1 MKSLKINI
9 SYLYFTILSLYFGFV
24 FTPLQFS
31 YEVQNTVA
39 ILMAGIFIFW
49 FINERYTIKEIAWI
63 LFLLLFASIAAWK
76 NNSALLI
83 DVMSAIIFSKSQSK
97 SIFKLIFWE
106 RIIFN
111 VFRSSLSLTGV
122 IQNKVQVAKSGQY
135 VMGYGL
141 GFDSPNNLAVEIG
154 MLILLYVCVKES
166 SLTLKNIF
174 VIIVI
179 TAMTYRITLSR
190 TFLLMMT
197 IAIILLIGI
206 KYLEKFKFFINLYTF
221 ISIASLAIGF
231 IVSIGIPYVMN
242 LGIGNL
248 RPLIVLLN
256 NLTSNRFMHAS
267 RVMLHYPITLF
278 GGVGDFDILKTIYNY
293 SIVDDSYIHL
303 LYGFGIVGTIIF
315 AFIYI
320 KTITTLASEKKFYW
334 MVPVIVFIL
343 WGISEGILYTLHWNF
358 SILLWGVILEKSR
371 EKSRGVLGKGIAE
384 ERIGN

>member
-1 MKSLKINI
+1 M
-9 SYLYFTILSLYFGFV
+9 V
-24 FTPLQFS
+24 
-31 YEVQNTVA
+31 
-39 ILMAGIFIFW
+39 GIFIFW
-49 FINERYTIKEIAWI
+49 FINERYTIKDVVWF

-76 NNSALLI
+76 NNAELLI

-166 SLTLKNIF
+166 SLTLKSIF

-179 TAMTYRITLSR
+179 TAMTYRLTLSR

-256 NLTSNRFMHAS
+256 NLTSNRFMHSS
-267 RVMLHYPITLF
+267 RVMLYYPITLF

-293 SIVDDSYIHL
+293 SIVDNSYIHL
-303 LYGFGIVGTIIF
+303 LYGYGAVGTIIF

-343 WGISEGILYTLHWNF
+343 WSISEGILYTLHWNF

-371 EKSRGVLGKGIAE
+371 GVLGKGVAE

>member
-1 MKSLKINI
+1 MIKSLKINI
-9 SYLYFTILSLYFGFV
+9 SYLYFTISSLYFGFV
-24 FTPLQFS
+24 NTPFQFS
-31 YEVQNTVA
+31 NKVQNTVL
-39 ILMAGIFIFW
+39 ILMVGTFIFW
-49 FINERYTIKEIAWI
+49 FINKRYTIKDIVWI
-63 LFLLLFASIAAWK
+63 LFLLLFALITAWK
-76 NNSALLI
+76 NNPVLLI
-83 DVMSAIIFSKSQSK
+83 AVMSAIIFSKSQSK

-106 RIIFN
+106 RIILN

-135 VMGYGL
+135 VTGYGL
-141 GFDSPNNLAVEIG
+141 GFNNPNDLAVEIG

-179 TAMTYRITLSR
+179 TAMTYRLTLCR
-190 TFLLMMT
+190 TFLLMMP
-197 IAIILLIGI
+197 IAIGLLIGI
-206 KYLEKFKFFINLYTF
+206 KYLEKLKFFINLYTF
-221 ISIASLAIGF
+221 ISIASLGIGF

-256 NLTSNRFMHAS
+256 NLTSDRFMNAS

-293 SIVDDSYIHL
+293 SIVDNGYIRL
-303 LYGFGIVGTIIF
+303 LYGSGIVGTIIV

-320 KTITTLASEKKFYW
+320 KTITTLASEKRFYW

-343 WGISEGILYTLHWNF
+343 WGISENVLCSLHWNF
-358 SILLWGVILEKSR
+358 SILLWGVILEER
-371 EKSRGVLGKGIAE
+371 HGILVKGIAE
-384 ERIGN
+384 ERTGN

>member
-1 MKSLKINI
+1 MVG
-9 SYLYFTILSLYFGFV
+9 T
-24 FTPLQFS
+24 
-31 YEVQNTVA
+31 
-39 ILMAGIFIFW
+39 FIFW
-49 FINERYTIKEIAWI
+49 FINKRYTIKDIVWI
-63 LFLLLFASIAAWK
+63 LFLLLFALITAWK
-76 NNSALLI
+76 NNPVLLI
-83 DVMSAIIFSKSQSK
+83 AVMSAIIFSKSQSK

-106 RIIFN
+106 RIILN

-135 VMGYGL
+135 VTGYGL
-141 GFDSPNNLAVEIG
+141 GFNNPNDLAVEIG

-179 TAMTYRITLSR
+179 TAMTYRLTLCR
-190 TFLLMMT
+190 TFLLMMP
-197 IAIILLIGI
+197 IAIGLLIGI
-206 KYLEKFKFFINLYTF
+206 KYLEKLKFFINLYTF
-221 ISIASLAIGF
+221 ISIASLGIGF

-256 NLTSNRFMHAS
+256 NLTSDRFMNAS

-293 SIVDDSYIHL
+293 SIVDNGYIRL
-303 LYGFGIVGTIIF
+303 LYGSGIVGTIIV

-320 KTITTLASEKKFYW
+320 KTITTLASEKRFYW

-343 WGISEGILYTLHWNF
+343 WGISENVLCSLHWNF
-358 SILLWGVILEKSR
+358 SILLWGVILEER
-371 EKSRGVLGKGIAE
+371 HGILVKGIAE
-384 ERIGN
+384 ERTGN